1 MIVVPSRGP
10 DDWKAFLADPKHWKE
25 GRSAWELAHS
35 WERAAGRF
43 PAEVAAV
50 LAREPQLADLE
61 PLIVIP
67 EYKVALV
74 GGSRPSQ
81 TDAFVL
87 AHGLTAGLATIAV
100 EGKAGEDFGPLL
112 SDWRREASPGK
123 EARERQ
129 LVAALGVGAIPGSI
143 RYQIV
148 HRTAS
153 AVLEAERFGARYAV
167 MLVQAFAKDD
177 HFDDYAA
184 FVGLF
189 GARAERGAVV
199 RLRER
204 DKQVLWAGWVDSPN
218 TDRLGTDEPHATRR
232 TRAMS
237 DD

>member
-10 DDWKAFLADPKHWKE
+10 DDWKPFLADPKHWKQ

-67 EYKVALV
+67 EYKVPLV

-112 SDWRREASPGK
+112 SDWRRDASPGK

-129 LVAALGVGAIPGSI
+129 LMAALGLGAIPGSI
-143 RYQIV
+143 RYQLV

-153 AVLEAERFGARYAV
+153 AVLEAERFGARHAV
-167 MLVQAFAKDD
+167 MLVQSFPGDD
-177 HFDDYAA
+177 HFHDYSA
-184 FVGLF
+184 FVQLF
-189 GARAERGAVV
+189 GANATRGDVVQLHERG
-199 RLRER
+199 
-204 DKQVLWAGWVDSPN
+204 DKILWAAWVDSAK
-218 TDRLGTDEPHATRR
+218 G
-232 TRAMS
+232 
-237 DD
+237 